1 MSEHQDVARLQVV
14 TQLSETY
21 AITSEALVGTFAA
34 VAMPRPHTK
43 GELIS
48 CLMVAREH
56 GLNPLTKEIYFMKT
70 RAGAIQPIVSVDGWI
85 KKCNQHPQFD
95 GMEIEDDRDASG
107 KLTGMFCAIYRK
119 DRTRPTRIREDLA
132 ECKAAGGPVW
142 KSSEYRM
149 MRNRVI
155 CQCARIAF
163 GFAGI
168 MDPDEFE
175 AWQRDHKMR
184 DVTPAK
190 PAQLTIPDIPDE
202 PATEVTQQAPDEFEP
217 IADPDGVL
225 SKLSEDI
232 ALCDSA
238 AELAEVAEQYA
249 DLIPRLPAAHQKRA
263 RKLIDEAGE

>member
-1 MSEHQDVARLQVV
+1 MSEHQDVAKLQVV

-21 AITSEALVGTFAA
+21 AITSDALVGTFAS

-70 RAGAIQPIVSVDGWI
+70 RAGTIQPIVSVDGWI

-184 DVTPAK
+184 DITPAR
-190 PAQLTIPDIPDE
+190 PEPLAIPDDLTDRPEQDTR
-202 PATEVTQQAPDEFEP
+202 PADDTL
-217 IADPDGVL
+217 ADPDGFI
-225 SKLSEDI
+225 SKLADDL
-232 ALCDSA
+232 ALCSND
-238 AELAEVAEQYA
+238 EERAEVADACSDMIE
-249 DLIPRLPAAHQKRA
+249 RLPDGHKAKA
-263 RKLIDEAGE
+263 RKMLGEAA